1 MNAKDV
7 EQLESLLGVPFVDSY
22 GMTETGGGCFSTLPG
37 IVAPRGFA
45 GVPISPGL
53 EIKICD
59 NEGNEA
65 LFGQLAGQR
74 SRGKGS
80 IQTLGKLYH
89 QDLLA
94 LQGGIPNGLPWLE
107 CALDPLAW
115 LAFVMGTAAPTSP
128 AAAPASTPVPAVVVS
143 STPLPSSS
151 PHILPRTSPRSQQR
165 IGIAL
170 TEELLPGVPNARH
183 YTTPVGP
190 YRGRPRGRPNRGLT
204 KIYQPTG
211 RPRGRPR
218 GSGRR
223 GRSVRSHG
231 LTRPI

>member
-1 MNAKDV
+1 MTR
-7 EQLESLLGVPFVDSY
+7 QLRMVWLGHVIRLGPDR
-22 GMTETGGGCFSTLPG
+22 LPYQ
-37 IVAPRGFA
+37 
-45 GVPISPGL
+45 
-53 EIKICD
+53 
-59 NEGNEA
+59 A

-165 IGIAL
+165 MGIAL
-170 TEELLPGVPNARH
+170 TEELLPGVPNVRH